1 MKTYIYKKAF
11 KIIHKDCS
19 ETADKV
25 KLSGYN
31 VKAAHR
37 RKHSATDQMA
47 TIIKTDNEIK
57 VKRLN
62 ERKRKR
68 LDAKLAKGA
77 INFIEYREKLAAL

>member
-11 KIIHKDCS
+11 KVLHQDCS
-19 ETADKV
+19 EVADKV
-25 KLSGYN
+25 KLSGHN
-31 VKAAHR
+31 VRAAHK

-47 TIIKTDNEIK
+47 TIIKTDSEIK

-62 ERKRKR
+62 DRKRKR

-77 INFIEYREKLAAL
+77 INVIEYREKLAAL